1 MATPTSTAHSE
12 KITHALSVLGAAGM
26 DDSNKAATT
35 AGTATTTHAEKITH
49 AVNALS
55 NAGLSDSSSDSS
67 SSLGD
72 KKWIIIGAS
81 VGGTVLLAIL
91 VLLFFF
97 LRGRRRRRQ
106 SAYANVG
113 RGVDMKETDKGP
125 GGSNP
130 ALGAAPQ
137 PGMRGFLMP
146 AWRSKGRGKGKAT
159 EHLGAQGEAALRG
172 PSMDLDLSSRGPS
185 FDATY
190 TSRGRSLS
198 AVGSRSR
205 EPSADYGTARGY
217 SRSRSR
223 SRGPRVTLDTG
234 SSGADNGSRD
244 VFNAE
249 KEMMPSESDSMLVGG
264 GRLRRGT
271 LRVGTIAWIPVIR
284 VRRWVG
290 IRGVL
295 MGLEGRQ

>member
-35 AGTATTTHAEKITH
+35 PGTATTTHAEKITH

-55 NAGLSDSSSDSS
+55 NAGLSDSSSNSS

-81 VGGTVLLAIL
+81 VGGAVLLAIL
-91 VLLFFF
+91 ILLFFF
-97 LRGRRRRRQ
+97 LRGRRRRRH

-146 AWRSKGRGKGKAT
+146 AWRSKGKGKGNAT
-159 EHLGAQGEAALRG
+159 EPLGAQGEAALRG

-205 EPSADYGTARGY
+205 EPSADYSTARGY

-223 SRGPRVTLDTG
+223 GPRLSLDNGSRGV
-234 SSGADNGSRD
+234 DNGSRD

-264 GRLRRGT
+264 GKIAERNFESGYDSMDT
-271 LRVGTIAWIPVIR
+271 SYPSAAVGGDKRSAY
-284 VRRWVG
+284 G
-290 IRGVL
+290 A
-295 MGLEGRQ
+295 